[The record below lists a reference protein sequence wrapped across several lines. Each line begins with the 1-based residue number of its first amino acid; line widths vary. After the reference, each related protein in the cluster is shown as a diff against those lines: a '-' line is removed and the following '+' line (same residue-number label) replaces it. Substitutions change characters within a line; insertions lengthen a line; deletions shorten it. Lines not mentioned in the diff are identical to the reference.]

1 MRSIVL
7 VSRVVFSAAFVVAC
21 SDGGP
26 SLGSGGGAA
35 LDPSGS
41 SGHPDDVRAGDP
53 GASGDGGASGGSGGG
68 GGVPVATTCLDD
80 LSVDDFEAPATYPLF
95 RPYGDPSPGAVMS
108 PAPGAAFAPQPSDA
122 GGHALHLTG
131 SGFTSWGAGIGR
143 VFDVLHECK
152 ERSLGVRFRAMG
164 NGPITVALPV
174 SAVVPTSEG
183 GSCTAGD
190 ACNNSHETSIV
201 LTPTWATHEVYW
213 TDLAQLAGWG
223 IPATFDPKSVLEILF
238 AARPEAMPFD
248 FWIDDIELIDSGAPV
263 EPDPDPEP
271 GTGGGTSVPGGTCA
285 LDGILG
291 KAGFE
296 SWFSA
301 RRNPFYTYDSL
312 CTALAD
318 FPKFAASGN
327 ATTDKQEVAAFFANV
342 ARETG
347 ELQYIDQLPESRG
360 STGNY
365 FGRGPLQLT
374 WDYNYR
380 AAGEFLGVDLLSNP
394 NLLSSDAVMSWKAS
408 LWFWVHSDGAAKGT
422 CNAAIV
428 EGRGFGQTINI
439 INGGLECPSA
449 SNSAAQQRISY
460 FTTFC
465 GRLAVPTGTGLNCN

>member
-1 MRSIVL
+1 MRTFARAGCVVLSI
-7 VSRVVFSAAFVVAC
+7 AFVAGC
-21 SDGGP
+21 SDGEP
-26 SLGSGGGAA
+26 SLGSGGGAG
-35 LDPSGS
+35 LDAPGV
-41 SGHPDDVRAGDP
+41 SGHPDDVSAGDDGVP
-53 GASGDGGASGGSGGG
+53 GGGASGTGGG
-68 GGVPVATTCLDD
+68 GGDGVTEVSTCLGD
-80 LSVDDFEAPATYPLF
+80 LTMDDFEDPSTYALF
-95 RPYGDPSPGAVMS
+95 RPYHDQSAGGVMS
-108 PAPGAAFAPQPSDA
+108 PAPGAAFSPATSDT
-122 GGHALHLTG
+122 GGSALHMTG
-131 SGFTSWGAGIGR
+131 SGFSSWGAGIGR
-143 VFDVLHECK
+143 SFDVPHACK
-152 ERSLGVRFRAMG
+152 ERALGVRFRAKG
-164 NGPITVALPV
+164 NGPITVAAPV

-183 GSCTAGD
+183 GSCTAADG
-190 ACNNSHETSIV
+190 CNNSHEASVILTS
-201 LTPTWATHEVYW
+201 TWATHEVYW
-213 TDLAQLAGWG
+213 TDLAQLDGWG

-263 EPDPDPEP
+263 EPEPEPDP
-271 GTGGGTSVPGGTCA
+271 GTGGDTSNPGGTCV

-291 KAGFE
+291 KTGFE

-301 RRNPFYTYDSL
+301 RRNPFYTYESL
-312 CTALAD
+312 CTALAA

-347 ELQYIDQLPESRG
+347 ELQYIDQLPDSRG

-394 NLLSSDAVMSWKAS
+394 NLLSNDAVMTWKAS

-428 EGRGFGQTINI
+428 QGRGFGQTIDI

-449 SNSAAQQRISY
+449 NNSAAQQRVTY

-465 GRLAVPTGTGLNCN
+465 SRLSVPTGSNLNCN